1 MEPIERET
9 EIRGHA
15 LELLMFG
22 EDDEWAARV
31 QHAADLLYPGVTFDS
46 PDELNTA
53 VAGNGSAEVSDR
65 IDWEFLITMDPGD
78 LDQLVT
84 RLEG

>member
-1 MEPIERET
+1 MTDET
-9 EIRGHA
+9 EINGHA
-15 LELLMFG
+15 LDIMTSMFG
-22 EDDEWAARV
+22 DDEWAARV
-31 QHAADLLYPGVTFDS
+31 QHAADLLYPGVTFDT

-53 VAGNGSAEVSDR
+53 VAGNGSADVSDR

-84 RLEG
+84 RLEGS